1 LSDWVK
7 ANVKNAFLRA
17 ILIALLDILYIARL
31 GLTFESIGRNL
42 LRFLEV
48 VGGIF
53 GLHIRSLFLL
63 FLPPYRF
70 REMLRQMVIAGWQ
83 SIPLIAIVLG
93 FIGLITV
100 LELDFQLSRV
110 VGNTDY
116 VPGFAGILIF
126 REFGPTVVAAMLAAR
141 VGAGWS
147 AEIGNMKITEQID
160 AMLLAGVN
168 PVKYLVVPRVVASA
182 AMLFAMSVLG
192 ASVAFFA
199 GWVVSRADFSFWAYY
214 AMMAK
219 FVKLADIGALFTKAL
234 VFSPVIPVTAS
245 WYGFRAQGGAR
256 GVGEA
261 TTKAVVTSILII
273 ILLDFMLN
281 ALSQKLLRTVL

>member
-53 GLHIRSLFLL
+53 GLHIRSLVLL

-168 PVKYLVVPRVVASA
+168 PVKYLVVPRVVASS